1 MNLMME
7 FFLLICKGLKKS
19 DGKEASHFS
28 ALGRLLRRRPN
39 AIGLAKAPRPRGCR
53 RFYRHQEPR
62 REVAGGYR
70 SLTSPRLSRRH
81 YMGVGSGLR
90 GTKEPAG
97 AGMILSHPIFFFFNM
112 REINISRD
120 QNEVF
125 YNLKFASNEC
135 SMAVFSDTGRDWW
148 RRIVIG
154 SNGGQTV
161 HEAHFRLS

>member
-7 FFLLICKGLKKS
+7 FFLLICKRLKKS
-19 DGKEASHFS
+19 DGEEASHLS

-97 AGMILSHPIFFFFNM
+97 AGMIQLSAIL
-112 REINISRD
+112 S
-120 QNEVF
+120 
-125 YNLKFASNEC
+125 
-135 SMAVFSDTGRDWW
+135 FSSLT
-148 RRIVIG
+148 
-154 SNGGQTV
+154 
-161 HEAHFRLS
+161 